1 MCYFAGVVGMVI
13 SRPMP
18 MVVILYNP
26 GNFEDAQSCWLG
38 GWGTVLAAVEVAD
51 AGTPFSKAFLVI
63 YL

>member
-1 MCYFAGVVGMVI
+1 
-13 SRPMP
+13 MP